1 MKLLKGQSET
11 IERDGIKV
19 EVKVIDTATQ
29 AVLSDLS
36 IASSIEGRIRMIGYM
51 LKNVIE
57 SVEIDGTKFDPKE
70 LAAKADISDADT
82 LTAMLNIGGM
92 VIQSAFPSSVEEK
105 K

>member
-1 MKLLKGQSET
+1 MKLLKGQVDVV
-11 IERDGIKV
+11 ERDGIKI

-36 IASSIEGRIRMIGYM
+36 MSNSIEGRIRMIGYM
-51 LKNVIE
+51 LKNIIQ
-57 SVEIDGTKFDPKE
+57 SVEIEGAKFDPKE
-70 LAAKADISDADT
+70 LAAKADISDPDT

-92 VIQSAFPSSVEEK
+92 VIKSAFPSQDEEK